1 MLKYLIFILI
11 ILFSKNLYSLET
23 EWSIGPESKVRLISP
38 ISHNNNENK
47 LILGIEYELNEG
59 WKTYWKSPGEGGFPQ
74 QINWEL
80 SKNIKNLKILWPTP
94 SYFEILGFNSI
105 GYSEKVVF
113 PIEIEIENISNETLL
128 ILDVNY
134 LTCEKVCIPA
144 KAFLQMNIPPG
155 KANYTKYNYTI
166 QKALS
171 FVPRKISENSNK
183 SINFNTKAFKNENKV
198 SITINISSKNIIKYP
213 EIFIHS
219 EYGLPVLKPKIKF
232 STNLKNIEAKFDY
245 DKSNFS
251 TNNFFINAVFKDSQ
265 NTFQFDE
272 DVDIENFSKIRL
284 LNNSIIYILLISLIG
299 GVILNIMPCV
309 LPVLSIKVLSL
320 LNKPKD
326 SLSIRKSFLITSLG
340 IVSSFT
346 LLAIILVI
354 LKLIGI
360 NIFWG
365 FQFQQPIFLLLIASI
380 IFLFSI
386 NMFGFFEFKVPQFM
400 SYNFLD
406 NQNKNYINDF
416 FNGFFA
422 TILATPCSA
431 PFVGTAI
438 TAAFTQSSLAMIGI
452 FIFMGLGM
460 SSPYLLISTFP
471 SIAKILPKPGK
482 WMQIVKY
489 FLGILLFATF
499 VWIVSIL
506 ANNYFFEKFSNYKND
521 SDWLDFN
528 KINLQDLKNEN
539 SIIFIDIT
547 ADWCATCQFNKIN
560 VINSEEIKEYFEKF
574 DVIKVQG
581 DWTKPNKKIE
591 NYLKSFGKFGIPFNV
606 IYVGQNDTVILSEL
620 LSRDDIIDILN

>member
-1 MLKYLIFILI
+1 
-11 ILFSKNLYSLET
+11 
-23 EWSIGPESKVRLISP
+23 
-38 ISHNNNENK
+38 
-47 LILGIEYELNEG
+47 
-59 WKTYWKSPGEGGFPQ
+59 
-74 QINWEL
+74 
-80 SKNIKNLKILWPTP
+80 
-94 SYFEILGFNSI
+94 
-105 GYSEKVVF
+105 
-113 PIEIEIENISNETLL
+113 
-128 ILDVNY
+128 
-134 LTCEKVCIPA
+134 
-144 KAFLQMNIPPG
+144 
-155 KANYTKYNYTI
+155 
-166 QKALS
+166 
-171 FVPRKISENSNK
+171 
-183 SINFNTKAFKNENKV
+183 
-198 SITINISSKNIIKYP
+198 
-213 EIFIHS
+213 
-219 EYGLPVLKPKIKF
+219 
-232 STNLKNIEAKFDY
+232 
-245 DKSNFS
+245 
-251 TNNFFINAVFKDSQ
+251 
-265 NTFQFDE
+265 
-272 DVDIENFSKIRL
+272 
-284 LNNSIIYILLISLIG
+284 
-299 GVILNIMPCV
+299 
-309 LPVLSIKVLSL
+309 
-320 LNKPKD
+320 
-326 SLSIRKSFLITSLG
+326 
-340 IVSSFT
+340 
-346 LLAIILVI
+346 
-354 LKLIGI
+354 
-360 NIFWG
+360 
-365 FQFQQPIFLLLIASI
+365 
-380 IFLFSI
+380 
-386 NMFGFFEFKVPQFM
+386 M

-591 NYLKSFGKFGIPFNV
+591 IYLKSFG
-606 IYVGQNDTVILSEL
+606 
-620 LSRDDIIDILN
+620 